1 MATEHRLPDT
11 VRPEKYS
18 IELRPN
24 LKAFSFE
31 GSESIRI
38 QVARPTKTIALNAEG
53 LEVREATVSSSK
65 CGSLPATSIDFDS
78 KREVLRLDFAESVP
92 SGPATLRLSF
102 SGTLNDELAGF
113 YRSRYTMSDGKQGY
127 MAATQFESTNARRA
141 FPCWD
146 EPAAKATFE
155 VSLVVPDGMT
165 AISNTPPLDEKDLA
179 DCTRRVRFA
188 DTPRMSTYLLAFAIG
203 PLDTIEARPGG
214 ARNSQCG
221 PFRTGSATAA
231 GPSTKRSASSTT

>member
-1 MATEHRLPDT
+1 MAAEHRLPDT

-24 LKAFSFE
+24 LKACSFD

-38 QVARPTKTIALNAEG
+38 QVARPTKTISLNAEG

-65 CGSLPATSIDFDS
+65 GVSRPATSIDFDS
-78 KREVLRLDFAESVP
+78 KREVLQLNFAESIP

-127 MAATQFESTNARRA
+127 MAATQFESTDARRA

-146 EPAAKATFE
+146 EP
-155 VSLVVPDGMT
+155 GRG
-165 AISNTPPLDEKDLA
+165 
-179 DCTRRVRFA
+179 RR
-188 DTPRMSTYLLAFAIG
+188 D
-203 PLDTIEARPGG
+203 ARP
-214 ARNSQCG
+214 SI
-221 PFRTGSATAA
+221 RTGSRPCSLASHRTSCT
-231 GPSTKRSASSTT
+231 GFDRSPRVRR